1 MTPQPKIQVPLTTA
15 DRLLEGVALLLLLGS
30 WVYAFVMYPKLPETI
45 AIHFDGQGNP
55 DGYGGKIFFWGE
67 TLAGTALYALLTF
80 LGRHPE
86 WFNYPVAITSNNAPR
101 LYHWAL
107 QMMRSLKVVLV
118 GIFAAIQ
125 WQTVQVALRPDFS
138 GTSYVIGGI
147 LLALFGTIFYYLIQL
162 FKQS

>member
-1 MTPQPKIQVPLTTA
+1 MAHPPKILVPLTAT
-15 DRLLEGVALLLLLGS
+15 DRLLEVLALFLLLGS
-30 WVYAFVMYPKLPETI
+30 WIYALLMYPKLPETI

-55 DGYGGKIFFWGE
+55 DGYGGKVFFLIE
-67 TLAGTALYALLTF
+67 VAVGTALYVLLTF

-86 WFNYPVAITSNNAPR
+86 WFNYPVKVTTDNAPR
-101 LYHWAL
+101 LYGWAL

-125 WQTVQVALRPDFS
+125 WQTVQVAIHPDFS

-147 LLALFGTIFYYLIQL
+147 LVALFGTIFYYLIQL
-162 FKQS
+162 FKYS

>member
-1 MTPQPKIQVPLTTA
+1 MTQQPKIQVPPTTA
-15 DRLLEGVALLLLLGS
+15 DRLFEGLALLILLCS
-30 WVYAFVMYPKLPETI
+30 WIYAFVMYPKLPETI

-55 DGYGGKIFFWGE
+55 DGYGGKVFFLVE
-67 TLAGTALYALLTF
+67 TAVGTALYVLLTF

-86 WFNYPVAITSNNAPR
+86 WFNYPVKVTADNAPR
-101 LYHWAL
+101 LFGWAL

-125 WQTVQVALRPDFS
+125 WQTVQVAIHPDFS

-147 LLALFGTIFYYLIQL
+147 LVALFGTIFYYLIQL
-162 FKQS
+162 FKYS